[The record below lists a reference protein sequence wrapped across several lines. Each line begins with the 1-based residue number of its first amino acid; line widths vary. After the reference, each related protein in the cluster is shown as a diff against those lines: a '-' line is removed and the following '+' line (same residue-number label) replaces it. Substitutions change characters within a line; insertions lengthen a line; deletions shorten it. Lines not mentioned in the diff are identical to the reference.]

1 MKYLGMPLGMWL
13 LYRNS
18 FREHLVSVL
27 GCTAREAEEI
37 TERAR
42 PKYREII
49 EKLPEF
55 EKGDRFQMNIVNC
68 ALLCAFVLSMD
79 KRPTVEELTD
89 FYRDAMMTEP
99 TRWFCRMSGKR
110 KFTDADLQG
119 MRDTAALRAADRNP
133 YSWNMDYLPYP
144 DGSGYRALSRF
155 SYEEAGEEAHVLS
168 PHSREINREY
178 KEKLVFQVLRHY
190 GKKLFLPLPIRQVIN
205 TVSAVPR
212 MWLAAKTLL
221 RGKLT
226 VEVLDGVAIGAS
238 LLTGDFSTAGS
249 VRFLLSLGETLDDW
263 THKKS
268 VDDLAK
274 SMSLQV
280 DQVWQVTEDGA
291 QVLVPLSQIQAG
303 DRIVVHTGHVMPL
316 DGILEQGD
324 VMLNQSSLT
333 GESVPVA
340 KRPGAAVYAGSV
352 VEEGSCVLR
361 VTHAAGENRYD
372 RIVRM
377 IEESERLKSGTE
389 DRAYRLADKLVPW
402 CLGGS
407 ALTWLLTGNTT
418 RAVSVLMV
426 DFSCALKLSMP
437 LSVLSAMREAGR
449 HKITVKGGKY
459 MEILSRADTVIF
471 DKTGTL
477 TNACPTVRKVV
488 PFQGRDEQE
497 MLRVAACLEEH
508 FPHSVANAVVRA
520 AQERGLDHREMHSE
534 VEYVVA
540 HGIAT
545 RIGGERAVIGSRHF
559 VFEDEGVTILPED
572 RAAFDALEPD
582 CSWLYL
588 AIGGRLS
595 AAIGIHDPLRPEA
608 KEIVRLLHEAGIE
621 KVVMLTGD
629 NRSAAAAIA
638 EELHIDAYRAE
649 VLPEDKASFI
659 RAEQEA
665 GRKVVMIGDGI
676 NDAPALSLSD
686 VGVAIG
692 SGASIAREVADITIA
707 AEDLRELVLL
717 RTLSRKLMGRIDR
730 NYRFV
735 MGFNGALIA
744 LGAVGVLGPA
754 TSALLHNSSTL
765 LLSMDCMT
773 PLLREETAQGGA
785 T

>member
-1 MKYLGMPLGMWL
+1 M
-13 LYRNS
+13 
-18 FREHLVSVL
+18 
-27 GCTAREAEEI
+27 
-37 TERAR
+37 
-42 PKYREII
+42 
-49 EKLPEF
+49 
-55 EKGDRFQMNIVNC
+55 RFQILHESPGRV
-68 ALLCAFVLSMD
+68 
-79 KRPTVEELTD
+79 R
-89 FYRDAMMTEP
+89 
-99 TRWFCRMSGKR
+99 
-110 KFTDADLQG
+110 
-119 MRDTAALRAADRNP
+119 LRAMQCAMSMAEANLLEA
-133 YSWNMDYLPYP
+133 WILALPGVDQVTVLERICGVTILFRGERDSLYA
-144 DGSGYRALSRF
+144 ALSRF
-155 SYEEAGEEAHVLS
+155 SYEEAGEEIHVLS
-168 PHSREINREY
+168 PHSRQINREY

-190 GKKLFLPLPIRQVIN
+190 GKKLFLPLPIRRILN
-205 TVSAVPR
+205 TVSAIPR
-212 MWLAAKTLL
+212 IWLAAKTLL

-226 VEVLDGVAIGAS
+226 VEVLDGVAIGVS

-268 VDDLAK
+268 VDDLAR

-280 DQVWQVTEDGA
+280 DQVWQLTEDGT
-291 QVLVPLSQIQAG
+291 QVIVPLAQIQAG
-303 DRIVVHTGHVMPL
+303 DRIVVHTGHVLPL

-324 VMLNQSSLT
+324 VMLNQASLT

-352 VEEGSCVLR
+352 VEEGSCMLR
-361 VTHAAGENRYD
+361 VTHSAGENRYD
-372 RIVRM
+372 RIVHM

-407 ALTWLLTGNTT
+407 ALTWLLTGDTS

-459 MEILSRADTVIF
+459 LEILSKADTVIF

-477 TNACPTVRKVV
+477 TNACPTVCKVV
-488 PFQGRDEQE
+488 PFQGRHEQE

-520 AQERGLDHREMHSE
+520 AREQGLDHREMHSE

-545 RIGGERAVIGSRHF
+545 KIGDERAVIGSRHF
-559 VFEDEGVTILPED
+559 VFEDEEALILPED
-572 RAAFDALEPD
+572 QERFNALEPN

-588 AIGGRLS
+588 AIGGVLA

-608 KEIVRLLHEAGIE
+608 KEIVDLLHASGIR

-629 NRSAAAAIA
+629 SRGTAAAITNK
-638 EELHIDAYRAE
+638 LCIDDFRAE
-649 VLPEDKASFI
+649 VLPEDKAAFI
-659 RAEQEA
+659 RTEQEK
-665 GRKVVMIGDGI
+665 GCKVVMIGDGI
-676 NDAPALSLSD
+676 NDAPALSLAD
-686 VGVAIG
+686 VGIAIG
-692 SGASIAREVADITIA
+692 SGASIAREVADVTIA

-717 RTLSRKLMGRIDR
+717 RKLSKKLMGRIDR

-744 LGAVGVLGPA
+744 LGAVGVLPPA

-765 LLSMDCMT
+765 LLSMDCLK
-773 PLLREETAQGGA
+773 PLLPQ
-785 T
+785 

>member
-1 MKYLGMPLGMWL
+1 
-13 LYRNS
+13 
-18 FREHLVSVL
+18 
-27 GCTAREAEEI
+27 
-37 TERAR
+37 
-42 PKYREII
+42 
-49 EKLPEF
+49 
-55 EKGDRFQMNIVNC
+55 
-68 ALLCAFVLSMD
+68 MD
-79 KRPTVEELTD
+79 KV
-89 FYRDAMMTEP
+89 
-99 TRWFCRMSGKR
+99 W
-110 KFTDADLQG
+110 
-119 MRDTAALRAADRNP
+119 
-133 YSWNMDYLPYP
+133 
-144 DGSGYRALSRF
+144 
-155 SYEEAGEEAHVLS
+155 
-168 PHSREINREY
+168 
-178 KEKLVFQVLRHY
+178 
-190 GKKLFLPLPIRQVIN
+190 LF
-205 TVSAVPR
+205 
-212 MWLAAKTLL
+212 
-221 RGKLT
+221 
-226 VEVLDGVAIGAS
+226 
-238 LLTGDFSTAGS
+238 
-249 VRFLLSLGETLDDW
+249 
-263 THKKS
+263 
-268 VDDLAK
+268 
-274 SMSLQV
+274 
-280 DQVWQVTEDGA
+280 TEDGA
-291 QVLVPLSQIQAG
+291 QVLVPLSQVQAG
-303 DRIVVHTGHVMPL
+303 DRIVVHTGHVLPL

-324 VMLNQSSLT
+324 VMLNQASLT

-361 VTHAAGENRYD
+361 VTHSAGENRYD

-389 DRAYRLADKLVPW
+389 DRAYRLADRLVPW

-459 MEILSRADTVIF
+459 MEILSKADTVIF

-477 TNACPTVRKVV
+477 TNASPTVRKVV
-488 PFQGRDEQE
+488 PFQGLDEQE

-520 AQERGLDHREMHSE
+520 ARERGLDHREMHSE

-545 RIGGERAVIGSRHF
+545 RIGEERVVIGSRHF
-559 VFEDEGVTILPED
+559 VFEDEGVAILSED
-572 RAAFDALEPD
+572 RDAFDALEPD

-588 AIGGRLS
+588 AIGGVLA

-608 KEIVRLLHEAGIE
+608 KEIVRLLHEAGIQ

-629 NRSAAAAIA
+629 SRSSAAAIA
-638 EELHIDAYRAE
+638 EKLNIDAWRAE
-649 VLPEDKASFI
+649 VLPEDKAAFI

-717 RTLSRKLMGRIDR
+717 RELSQKLMGRIDR

-744 LGAVGVLGPA
+744 LGSFGVLPPA

-773 PLLREETAQGGA
+773 PLLPEIQGVA
-785 T
+785 K